1 MPAFQTVLS
10 EEKARLNKAKHLI
23 KSWGIDP
30 SEYPDV
36 DDKALLEV
44 ASVIEKLQAG
54 EDIKFDLVDL
64 IFKARLEASQALRKA
79 ESAYYLAN
87 MR

>member
-23 KSWGIDP
+23 KSWGIDLTN
-30 SEYPDV
+30 YPDV

-44 ASVIEKLQAG
+44 ASVIEKLQAD
-54 EDIKFDLVDL
+54 EDIKFDLVDM
-64 IFKARLEASQALRKA
+64 IFKAYLEASQARKLA
-79 ESAYYLAN
+79 ESARSLAV